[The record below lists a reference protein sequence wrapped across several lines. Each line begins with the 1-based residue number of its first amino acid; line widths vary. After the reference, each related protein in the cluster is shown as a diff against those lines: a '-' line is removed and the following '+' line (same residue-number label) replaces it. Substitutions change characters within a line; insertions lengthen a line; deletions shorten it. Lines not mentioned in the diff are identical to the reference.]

1 MLPRMSITAIVKND
15 TIKLPIHVP
24 DGTSVEILL
33 PDERLESPQ
42 AKPAP
47 TAKPPAFAWM
57 LEYAGCIDGLPE
69 DFAAEH
75 DHYIHG
81 TPKRGSR

>member
-33 PDERLESPQ
+33 PDERLESPE

-57 LEYAGCIDGLPE
+57 KKYAGCITTLPP
-69 DFAAEH
+69 DAAERH
-75 DHYIHG
+75 TELAHG
-81 TPKRGSR
+81 RKRHP